1 MAAVVQRSYRVNE
14 LTPDPAVVFDRK
26 IGEQYLRYAHMLA
39 ARGLV
44 YSSTGNLVMRVP
56 HPNYP
61 EGVCYVKCMGVSLEE
76 MSMDDLVI
84 TYFISGVDGTTLPVF
99 IYGMLRRGIKPEI
112 NAIATLMLLVS
123 LTGATVGLLL
133 RSRRA

>member
-1 MAAVVQRSYRVNE
+1 MAAVVQRSYHVNE
-14 LTPDPAVVFDRK
+14 LTPDPSVVFDRK
-26 IGEQYLRYAHMLA
+26 IGEQYVRYAHMLA

-76 MSMDDLVI
+76 MSI
-84 TYFISGVDGTTLPVF
+84 ESG
-99 IYGMLRRGIKPEI
+99 
-112 NAIATLMLLVS
+112 
-123 LTGATVGLLL
+123 
-133 RSRRA
+133 RSRRISRFIWWPTVVARSP